1 MEVGNLPVKM
11 GIFIL
16 ALTNTTK
23 RTGMAAMFGLMG
35 ACSRADLP
43 KMLSKK

>member
-16 ALTNTTK
+16 APTNTIK
-23 RTGMAAMFGLMG
+23 RTGMAAMFGPMD

-43 KMLSKK
+43 KMLSK